1 MRRSTLLTAGGAAT
15 LTMAC
20 VLPARAQAPAS
31 DLLTVHVAMTTDDSA
46 MPVLYALQ
54 TGRFRQ
60 AGLDVRIE
68 RTTSGSATAAG
79 VAGGSFDIGKSSLTS
94 ILSAHQRGF
103 PFVMLAPGDVYD
115 PKAPSGMLIVAS
127 DSAIQTAKDLTNTTI
142 ACASL
147 SSIDNV
153 AIQAWLAQN
162 GGDITRVKFVELPQS
177 EAGAAIAAHRVS
189 AALIVHPQLDAALAT
204 GKVRVLAPAFGAI
217 ASSFLISTWFTTSSW
232 ADKHP
237 EAVATFSRILEESA
251 LYANAHHAE
260 TAPILAEFS
269 KIPLEVVEHMQRG
282 VLGTQLTPAL
292 VQPVIDAAAKYGLL
306 ARPFPA
312 REIIYT
318 RK

>member
-1 MRRSTLLTAGGAAT
+1 VSLFASACAAT
-15 LTMAC
+15 LALPC
-20 VLPARAQAPAS
+20 LPARAQTPVG
-31 DLLTVHVAMTTDDSA
+31 DLLTLRVAMTTDDSA
-46 MPVLYALQ
+46 IPVLYGLQ

-68 RTTSGSATAAG
+68 PTTNGSATAAG
-79 VAGGSFDIGKSSLTS
+79 VAGGSYEVGKSSLSS
-94 ILSAHQRGF
+94 ILTAHQRGL

-127 DSAIQTAKDLTNTTI
+127 DSAIHTAKDLANATI

-153 AIQAWLAQN
+153 AVQAWLYQH
-162 GGDITRVKFVELPQS
+162 GVDISRVKFVELPQS
-177 EAGAAIAAHRVS
+177 EAGAAIAAHRVA

-232 ADKHP
+232 AAEHP
-237 EAVATFSRILEESA
+237 QAARAFARIVEESA
-251 LYANAHHAE
+251 VYANSHHTQ
-260 TAPILAEFS
+260 TAPMLAEFS
-269 KIPLEVVEHMQRG
+269 KIPLDVVEHMQRG
-282 VLGTQLTPAL
+282 VLGTRLTPAL

-306 ARPFPA
+306 ARPFSA
-312 REIIYT
+312 REVIYGLT
-318 RK
+318 